1 MTLSPNEANLEE
13 LSAGTALTGYLARV
27 WQSKRNPPGSIDLR
41 GRLRIAYSDSIR
53 SPRTKPIQA
62 GSLVKRVQAFLERF
76 PERTHP
82 RVSKPRPR
90 HVKSPNEAT
99 ALSSSEFKAKN
110 ARQSDNAP
118 ARNEP
123 IVPFCSLARRI
134 DFHELGS
141 FAKPRCVKPVPKACH
156 NLLAHSMNRYP
167 HGRVS
172 P

>member
-62 GSLVKRVQAFLERF
+62 GSLVKRFQGSLARF
-76 PERTHP
+76 PERTQS
-82 RVSKPRPR
+82 RVSRPRPRPR
-90 HVKSPNEAT
+90 HVESPNEAT
-99 ALSSSEFKAKN
+99 ALGSSEFKAKN

-118 ARNEP
+118 ARNKP
-123 IVPFCSLARRI
+123 IVPFCSFFSRI

-141 FAKPRCVKPVPKACH
+141 FAKHQLCENPFRRAATIC
-156 NLLAHSMNRYP
+156 
-167 HGRVS
+167 
-172 P
+172 